1 MALDVAEFLWTKFL
15 SSLEEADSELSGSTF
30 FSYFRAIKN
39 VVKKTQ
45 VLPEPYTYCDSI
57 RMLYELNDALP
68 ECRIFIRDCNKR
80 NKKLLLFNPLTHV
93 FAHRMKG
100 RLTRIKEDLM
110 KLAVQRERD
119 RENLAAAR
127 EEIRKPPDLITVKGP
142 ILSLKVFGFEKY
154 VEKIEGLLEGGSSH
168 APFMGI
174 GVVGIAGVG
183 KTTLVRKV
191 LESERVKGEFNP
203 IIWLPFSGMW
213 EEEGGFSAFTF
224 EAWILDNLG
233 NAVDK
238 KIVGIGKLLEMLN
251 QILSGKRYLI
261 VLDDVCHRHITIEE
275 RLWHGLPKCGGGA
288 VIVTSRSAEVANKLV
303 KQNNLVIVEPLD
315 KEKCWLIF
323 LETINEKDFSSI
335 AHRETL
341 KRIEDE
347 IKDQCHG
354 LPLAAKTLAEIIAE

>member
-1 MALDVAEFLWTKFL
+1 M
-15 SSLEEADSELSGSTF
+15 
-30 FSYFRAIKN
+30 N
-39 VVKKTQ
+39 
-45 VLPEPYTYCDSI
+45 
-57 RMLYELNDALP
+57 
-68 ECRIFIRDCNKR
+68 
-80 NKKLLLFNPLTHV
+80 
-93 FAHRMKG
+93 
-100 RLTRIKEDLM
+100 
-110 KLAVQRERD
+110 LAAQRERD
-119 RENLAAAR
+119 RENLAAQRERDRKNLAAAR
-127 EEIRKPPDLITVKGP
+127 EEIRKPPDLITLEGP
-142 ILSLKVFGFEKY
+142 ILSSKVFGFDEY
-154 VEKIEGLLEGGSSH
+154 VRKIEDMLFEGGSSH

-191 LESERVKGEFNP
+191 LESKSVKGEFNP
-203 IIWLPFSGMW
+203 IIWLPFSDMW
-213 EEEGGFSAFTF
+213 EEGGGFSAFRF

-238 KIVGIGKLLEMLN
+238 KIVGIDKLLEMLN

-261 VLDDVCHRHITIEE
+261 VLDDVCHQHITIEE

-354 LPLAAKTLAEIIAE
+354 LPLAAKTLAEIIAK

>member
-15 SSLEEADSELSGSTF
+15 SSLDADSELSGSTF
-30 FSYFRAIKN
+30 FSYFRAIIN

-57 RMLYELNDALP
+57 RMLYELNDALA
-68 ECRIFIRDCNKR
+68 ECQIFIRDCKKR

-93 FAHRMKG
+93 FAHRMKS

-110 KLAVQRERD
+110 NLAVQRERD

-127 EEIRKPPDLITVKGP
+127 EEIRQPPDLITVEGP
-142 ILSLKVFGFEKY
+142 ILSSEVFGFDEY
-154 VEKIEGLLEGGSSH
+154 VEKIEGLLIEGGSSH
-168 APFMGI
+168 TPFMGI

-191 LESERVKGEFNP
+191 LKSKKVRGEFNP

-213 EEEGGFSAFTF
+213 EEGGGLSAFSF

-238 KIVGIGKLLEMLN
+238 KIVGIGMLLEMLN
-251 QILSGKRYLI
+251 QNLSGW
-261 VLDDVCHRHITIEE
+261 TG
-275 RLWHGLPKCGGGA
+275 W
-288 VIVTSRSAEVANKLV
+288 RSSV
-303 KQNNLVIVEPLD
+303 
-315 KEKCWLIF
+315 
-323 LETINEKDFSSI
+323 
-335 AHRETL
+335 
-341 KRIEDE
+341 
-347 IKDQCHG
+347 
-354 LPLAAKTLAEIIAE
+354 LPLARPNSKL